1 MKGVRFMQ
9 KRTKSRVIKSV
20 TALVLCAVLVL
31 TSVPFALSAGAYD
44 PIPTFSSNEEER
56 DVSAYT
62 NDDGGI
68 TVVYPQAT
76 ANTSRKAKTVTG
88 YMLELVDLG
97 LLTEAHTDT
106 VLLRKTVAPTGSA
119 PYESEFT
126 KDEIATVLADGLLE
140 THRYNV
146 TVVAIDSEGWMSE
159 ELNAIV
165 SDVPTFEY
173 DYDIYT
179 PLVADEHAMREMLT
193 FESSSSS
200 DSGNSYGLG
209 TDDYIKVASCLD
221 NTGATEQ
228 TGAKDVTTGTD
239 TKAQRFYFK
248 TLPTETTNTFD
259 ILWSR
264 QTWDFS
270 GAEEVWYWFDFTQ
283 VSIQGLSFRLRANE
297 KQIRGTDRG
306 NYSDGGTNYQW
317 TTSEQGEIKS
327 LYGDTIYSTI
337 GTTKAGYTGEAPY
350 VYVSRDDG
358 GWDKVMLTNGTIDL
372 ANFKGY
378 IRVPLQFMCSETD
391 TTVDA
396 INTAFGV
403 DKSDLYG
410 QWYTSNDTRKANV
423 DSYVNGT
430 LKLSSAV
437 TVDPAGTSV
446 SDALL
451 IQKRQFRMNLSL
463 VNNFY
468 TLNVGTMLASGLEG
482 SEISDDTNSKKAT
495 IDTSKI
501 GTGEDPIVN
510 RENGYKAIEDLY
522 AAGFSFTGCSDDSLN
537 KSFFFDNVMFY
548 RTDNQAYSENT
559 LNSTVNTGDK
569 ASKYYDQSTEI
580 PKAIFEAC
588 DKYISDPDWGDY
600 RAVKYIEELIE
611 GYKTAIKTFNSEHTA
626 TSISLDFLEESQLAT
641 IAAELG
647 MSDSWNNF
655 LTARNE
661 CKSAGTYDSANSC
674 ADDLVWQLARD
685 IDKIPEITDSV
696 SITDDVKNEIIRIY
710 KIYSRLNLGQ
720 LRNLGKEEEQKLL
733 DYFKFLEDTIET
745 NSVTV
750 GQKLT
755 DNPFIPFNTF
765 ENLAEGTRAYQFEN
779 SLSAG
784 TYGSDYL
791 YTKGFLNWTGNFTTI
806 SGHSADT
813 ATPTLI
819 PTGAIATDQ
828 QRNGMST
835 SDIKQYGGWI
845 DITENGAQGTNGA
858 TLTIDNRW
866 QESGKGWYNVVSV
879 SKDCKDGSTYEELR
893 ANNMGTD
900 DTKLGSLAKNF
911 GGTDS
916 DVPLSLV
923 FYADFSQIK
932 DYSLA
937 ITISTWTEN
946 QADDYTIDLGSSAA
960 NSYFYLLS
968 PTTGE
973 WVKATNEN
981 DPRIYN
987 YLSSFGADS
996 DGDGTKDLFLNN
1008 YKGYI
1013 MIPLFHFKRGVQG
1026 VNPTTSWKLDETAQS
1041 LNSIFRISIGIAPVS
1056 ADASKAMDGK
1066 SFTIDNIGFS
1076 YDRTYYSDVAATRGI
1091 DDKSFDEMFGT
1102 KALSSADFEAAVAA
1116 IDPYEDDFATAI
1128 TNANT
1133 LYTAL
1138 SDYQK
1143 TLKSVQNAYELLQK
1157 YEQWNADPTLKPQPV
1172 LDNGVSTVS
1181 ETLAAIEALPA
1192 AAVGTSVGSTITG
1205 PVEKYPNG
1213 QNDLPYP
1220 GFVTDDSGNVAV
1232 NYAAYGITKEQ
1243 VDEIISIYEESYE
1256 RFGKTKKAL
1265 LDVKTSST
1273 DALTPAEKL
1282 ENAYYAAYRCKT
1294 LENYL
1299 TQLNNYQSE
1308 IVNIFTKYSVDGTS
1322 ISLLSIDADG
1332 LAKLETARE
1341 DYDAIAYYAKILM
1354 GDSSMPA
1361 SYVQFANSAKAVD
1374 KILRNGSTFTGVLG
1388 TNSTVDGG
1396 IVKLSKA
1403 YTALFN
1409 EIKTTLDTQTLF
1421 TDAQLNKMKE
1431 TADEY
1436 NSFIN
1441 AYYNIK
1447 ELYDGMTVGSTEDG
1461 ETSYGIK
1468 DMTRLFA
1475 RYNADSTDSTVY
1487 LSKDALSATE
1497 SYTVTYSEQLPWGE
1511 LQNTMIKLTSKNGAL
1526 TNALSESKD
1535 YKIKITVNGS
1545 SATYSPSDLT
1555 SGIRLSD
1562 VDNNTY
1568 TPGTPLTVNIEVSVP
1583 TELTVSNPVSDKL
1596 TFAYTDGLDNILQ
1609 DADGNE
1615 LSKTVEVVYTPEDA
1629 YTVTI
1634 PAEFDVSWSDTSDQ
1648 DVGCTVSTSLKTGSS
1663 LEVAVTCDGTADIS
1677 PSGADEIYTGTG
1689 KLTSSNP
1696 AYNLNYTYKGFD
1708 PSTFTG
1714 VNTNSGLNTTPY
1726 LTVSGWDDVPVGEYK
1741 TTLTYTVTYNAAP

>member
-1 MKGVRFMQ
+1 MQ
-9 KRTKSRVIKSV
+9 KNAKNRVIKSI
-20 TALVLCAVLVL
+20 TAVALCAVMLL
-31 TSVPFALSAGAYD
+31 TSVPFAFSAGAYD
-44 PIPTFSSNEEER
+44 PIPTFSSNAEER
-56 DVSAYT
+56 EVSAYT

-76 ANTSRKAKTVTG
+76 ANTSRKTKTVTG

-97 LLTEAHTDT
+97 LFTEAHTDT
-106 VLLRKTVAPTGSA
+106 VLLRKTVTPTGSA

-126 KDEIATVLADGLLE
+126 EDEIATVLADGLLE

-159 ELNAIV
+159 ELNASV
-165 SDVPTFEY
+165 SDVPNYEY
-173 DYDIYT
+173 DYNIYE
-179 PLVADEHAMREMLT
+179 PLNADEHAMREMLT

-200 DSGNSYGLG
+200 DSGDASGLG
-209 TDDYIKVASCLD
+209 TDDYIKVASCID

-270 GAEEVWYWFDFTQ
+270 GAEEVWYWFDFSQ
-283 VSIQGLSFRLRANE
+283 VSVQGISFRLRANE

-306 NYSDGGTNYQW
+306 DYKDSGKNYQW
-317 TTSEQGEIKS
+317 TTSQQGEIKS

-372 ANFKGY
+372 ANFRGY

-396 INTAFGV
+396 INTEFGAKKN
-403 DKSDLYG
+403 DDLYAG
-410 QWYTSNDTRKANV
+410 LLQDTKTKQNADN
-423 DSYVNGT
+423 YVNST
-430 LKLSSAV
+430 LKLSESV

-446 SDALL
+446 SNALL
-451 IQKRQFRMNLSL
+451 IQKRKFRMNLSL
-463 VNNFY
+463 ANNFY
-468 TLNVGTMLASGLEG
+468 DLDVGTMLASGLEG
-482 SEISDDTNSKKAT
+482 SEISDDANSKKAT
-495 IDTSKI
+495 VDTSKI

-537 KSFFFDNVMFY
+537 KSFFLDNIMFY
-548 RTDNQAYSENT
+548 RTDNQSYSENT
-559 LNSTVNTGDK
+559 LNSTVNTGDTV
-569 ASKYYDQSTEI
+569 SKYYNQSTEI
-580 PKAIFEAC
+580 PRAIFNAC
-588 DKYISDPDWGDY
+588 NKYISSPDWGDY
-600 RAVKYIEELIE
+600 DAVKYIEDLIE
-611 GYKTAIKTFNSEHTA
+611 GYKTAIKEYNSTHTGN

-647 MSDSWNNF
+647 MSDAWNNF
-655 LTARNE
+655 LTARSE
-661 CKSAGTYDSANSC
+661 CKSAGTYDSANC
-674 ADDLVWQLARD
+674 DADDLVWQLSRD
-685 IDKIPEITDSV
+685 LDKIPEITDYVSV
-696 SITDDVKNEIIRIY
+696 SDDVKNEIIRVY
-710 KIYSRLNLGQ
+710 KIYRRLNLGQ
-720 LRNLGKEEEQKLL
+720 LRNLGEAEEKKLL
-733 DYFKFLEDTIET
+733 DYFAFLEDILDT

-765 ENLAEGTRAYQFEN
+765 ENLSLGTRAYQFEN

-791 YTKGFLNWTGNFTTI
+791 YTKGFLNWTGNFLTI
-806 SGHSADT
+806 SGHSTDT

-828 QRNGMST
+828 QRNGIST
-835 SDIKQYGGWI
+835 SNIKQYGGWI
-845 DITENGAQGTNGA
+845 DVTDNGAQGTHGA

-879 SKDCKDGSTYEELR
+879 SKDSKDASTYDELR

-900 DTKLGSLAKNF
+900 DTKLGSLAKSF

-937 ITISTWTEN
+937 ITISTWTES
-946 QADDYTIDLGSSAA
+946 QAEDYTIDLGSSAA
-960 NSYFYLLS
+960 DSYFYLLS

-973 WVKATNEN
+973 WVKATNSD

-1026 VNPTTSWKLDETAQS
+1026 ISATSNWKLDETAQS
-1041 LNSIFRISIGIAPVS
+1041 LNSIFRVSIGIAPVS

-1091 DDKSFDEMFGT
+1091 DDKSFDEMFST
-1102 KALSSADFEAAVAA
+1102 KALPSSNFEAAVAA

-1128 TNANT
+1128 TIANT
-1133 LYTAL
+1133 MYTAL

-1143 TLKSVQNAYELLQK
+1143 TLASVKNAYELLQK
-1157 YEQWNADPTLKPQPV
+1157 YEQWNTDPTLKPQPV
-1172 LDNGVSTVS
+1172 LDNGVSTVT

-1192 AAVGTSVGSTITG
+1192 EAVGTSAGSTITG
-1205 PVEKYPNG
+1205 PTEKYPDG

-1220 GFVTDDSGNVAV
+1220 GFVTDTDGNVAV
-1232 NYAAYGITKEQ
+1232 NYAAYSLTKEQ
-1243 VDEIISIYEESYE
+1243 ADEIIAIYEQSYE

-1294 LENYL
+1294 LESYL
-1299 TQLNNYQSE
+1299 TQLNTYQTE
-1308 IVNIFTKYSVDGTS
+1308 ITNVFTKYDVGGTS

-1332 LAKLETARE
+1332 LAKLTAARKS
-1341 DYDAIAYYAKILM
+1341 YDAIDYYAKILM

-1374 KILRNGSTFTGVLG
+1374 KILRNGSTYTGVLG
-1388 TNSTVDGG
+1388 TSATIDGG

-1403 YTALFN
+1403 YTDLFN
-1409 EIKTTLDTQTLF
+1409 EIKSTLDSKTLF
-1421 TDAQLNKMKE
+1421 TTAQLNTMSE
-1431 TADEY
+1431 TVDEY
-1436 NSFIN
+1436 NNFIH
-1441 AYYNIK
+1441 AYSNIK
-1447 ELYDGMTVGSTEDG
+1447 ELYDGMTVGSTEEG
-1461 ETSYGIK
+1461 ETSYGIT
-1468 DMTRLFA
+1468 DMSRLFA

-1487 LSKDALSATE
+1487 LSKDSLSATD
-1497 SYTVTYSEQLPWGE
+1497 SYSVSYSEQLPWSE
-1511 LQNTMIKLTSKNGAL
+1511 LQNTMIKLTSINGAL
-1526 TNALSESKD
+1526 TNDLGESE
-1535 YKIKITVNGS
+1535 YYNITITVNGRR
-1545 SATYSPSDLT
+1545 TIYSPLALVA
-1555 SGIRLSD
+1555 GVNLSD

-1568 TPGTPLTVNIEVSVP
+1568 TPDSPLTVSVEVSVP
-1583 TELTVSNPVSDKL
+1583 DELTVSNPVSDKL
-1596 TFAYTDGLDNILQ
+1596 TFAYTDGMGNVLEDT
-1609 DADGNE
+1609 DGNA
-1615 LSKTVEVVYTPEDA
+1615 LTKTVEVIYTPEDA

-1634 PAEFDVSWSDTSDQ
+1634 PAEFEVSWSDTSDQ
-1648 DVGCTVSTSLKTGSS
+1648 NVGCTVSTSLKTGSS
-1663 LEVAVTCDGTADIS
+1663 LEVAVTCDGT
-1677 PSGADEIYTGTG
+1677 PDETAAYTGAG
-1689 KLTSSNP
+1689 NLTSSNP
-1696 AYNLNYTYKGFD
+1696 AYNLNYSYKGFE

>member
-1 MKGVRFMQ
+1 MQ
-9 KRTKSRVIKSV
+9 KRTKSRVLKSII
-20 TALVLCAVLVL
+20 ALALCVVLVL
-31 TSVPFALSAGAYD
+31 TSVPFALAAGAYD
-44 PIPTFSSNEEER
+44 PIPTFPTDKDER
-56 DVSAYT
+56 AVSAYT

-97 LLTEAHTDT
+97 LLTEAYTDT
-106 VLLRKTVAPTGSA
+106 VLLRKTVTPTGSA

-173 DYDIYT
+173 DYNIYT

-200 DSGNSYGLG
+200 DSGDSSGLG

-306 NYSDGGTNYQW
+306 NYKSDGTNYQW
-317 TTSEQGEIKS
+317 TTSQQGNIKS
-327 LYGDTIYSTI
+327 LYGDTIYSTV

-358 GWDKVMLTNGTIDL
+358 GWDKVMLTNGTLDL
-372 ANFKGY
+372 ADFKGY

-403 DKSDLYG
+403 DKSGLYAG
-410 QWYTSNDTRKANV
+410 WLQ
-423 DSYVNGT
+423 DSKTKTNADNYVNGT

-451 IQKRQFRMNLSL
+451 IQKRQFRMNLSGISD
-463 VNNFY
+463 FY
-468 TLNVGTMLASGLEG
+468 DLDVGTMLASGLEG

-501 GTGEDPIVN
+501 GTGEDPVVN

-548 RTDNQAYSENT
+548 RTDNKAYSENT

-600 RAVKYIEELIE
+600 RAVKYIEDLIE

-626 TSISLDFLEESQLAT
+626 TTISLDFLEESQLAT

-647 MSDSWNNF
+647 MSNSWNNF

-661 CKSAGTYDSANSC
+661 CKSAGTYDSSNSD

-710 KIYSRLNLGQ
+710 KIYRRLNLGQ
-720 LRNLGKEEEQKLL
+720 LRKLGADEEQKLL
-733 DYFKFLEDTIET
+733 EYFEFIENVLET
-745 NSVTV
+745 NSVAV

-755 DNPFIPFNTF
+755 DNPFVPFNTF

-806 SGHSADT
+806 SGHSDDT
-813 ATPTLI
+813 KTPQLLGGT
-819 PTGAIATDQ
+819 ATDQ

-835 SDIKQYGGWI
+835 SNIKHYGGQTNV
-845 DITENGAQGTNGA
+845 TENGAQGTKGA

-866 QESGKGWYNVVSV
+866 QESGNGWYNVISV
-879 SKDCKDGSTYEELR
+879 SRDGKDASTYEELR

-900 DTKLGSLAKNF
+900 DTKLGSLSKSF
-911 GGTDS
+911 GGSDS

-946 QADDYTIDLGSSAA
+946 QAEDYTIDLGSSAK

-973 WVKATNEN
+973 WVKATNEDN
-981 DPRIYN
+981 ARIYN

-996 DGDGTKDLFLNN
+996 DGDGTKDLFLDN

-1026 VNPTTSWKLDETAQS
+1026 VNPLSNWKLDETAQS

-1076 YDRTYYSDVAATRGI
+1076 YDRSYYSDVAATRGI
-1091 DDKSFDEMFGT
+1091 DDKSFDEMFST
-1102 KALSSADFEAAVAA
+1102 KALTSSEFETAVAA
-1116 IDPYEDDFATAI
+1116 IDPYGDDFSTAI
-1128 TNANT
+1128 SNANT
-1133 LYTAL
+1133 IYSTL

-1157 YEQWNADPTLKPQPV
+1157 YEQWNADPTQKPQPV
-1172 LDNGVSTVS
+1172 LDNGVSTVN

-1192 AAVGTSVGSTITG
+1192 AAVGTSVGSTVTG
-1205 PVEKYPNG
+1205 PVAQYPDG

-1265 LDVKTSST
+1265 LDAKTSDGDT
-1273 DALTPAEKL
+1273 LTPAEKL

-1308 IVNIFTKYSVDGTS
+1308 IVNIFTKYSVDGTD

-1332 LAKLETARE
+1332 LAKLEEARK
-1341 DYDAIAYYAKILM
+1341 DFDAIAYYAKILM

-1361 SYVQFANSAKAVD
+1361 SYVQFANSASAVD

-1421 TDAQLNKMKE
+1421 TDAQLNEMRE

-1475 RYNADSTDSTVY
+1475 RYNADTTDTTVY
-1487 LSKDALSATE
+1487 LSKDVLSTTD

-1511 LQNTMIKLTSKNGAL
+1511 LQNTRIKLTSKNGAL
-1526 TNALSESKD
+1526 TNALSESEN
-1535 YKIKITVNGS
+1535 YNIELTVNGS
-1545 SATYSPSDLT
+1545 SYVCTPADLMAGVT
-1555 SGIRLSD
+1555 ISN
-1562 VDNNTY
+1562 VDNNAY
-1568 TPGTPLTVNIEVSVP
+1568 TPDKPLTVSVKVSVP
-1583 TELTVSNPVSDKL
+1583 SELTVSNPVSDKL
-1596 TFAYTDGLDNILQ
+1596 TFEYVDSLDNILQ
-1609 DADGNE
+1609 DADGND
-1615 LSKTVEVVYTPEDA
+1615 LTKTVEVVYTPEDA

-1663 LEVAVTCDGTADIS
+1663 LDVEVTCDGT
-1677 PSGADEIYTGTG
+1677 PDEGGIGSGTG
-1689 KLTSSNP
+1689 KLTCSNP
-1696 AYNLNYTYKGFD
+1696 AYNLTYSYKGFE

-1741 TTLTYTVTYNAAP
+1741 TTLTYTVKYNAAP